1 MKVLANQNSSAIFF
15 FTQNSHYLVVQKL
28 FFHFH
33 LVQHEDPTRNK
44 SVLKQQY
51 HTTYT
56 TEKV

>member
-1 MKVLANQNSSAIFF
+1 MKYWQIKILVQYF

-28 FFHFH
+28 LFHFH

>member
-1 MKVLANQNSSAIFF
+1 M
-15 FTQNSHYLVVQKL
+15 YLVVQKL
-28 FFHFH
+28 LFRFH